1 MTSLSSLASD
11 GLLMQDL
18 EELVPG
24 DDPVVVEVNP
34 PKGQLYSVQ
43 LVRVDGGLFAAA
55 EQPLAG
61 LERKFHLDLM
71 ISKQLRLS
79 LLFSCGDECGDVTRD
94 GRGLLPTHFSLG
106 NPLDLS

>member
-11 GLLMQDL
+11 GLLMPDL

-55 EQPLAG
+55 EQSLAG

-71 ISKQLRLS
+71 ISKQLRLL

>member
-55 EQPLAG
+55 EQSLAG
-61 LERKFHLDLM
+61 LERTFHLDLM
-71 ISKQLRLS
+71 ISKQMRLF

-94 GRGLLPTHFSLG
+94 GRGLLPTRFSLE

>member
-34 PKGQLYSVQ
+34 PKGQKIHTNPIRMNMVLRPGDLY
-43 LVRVDGGLFAAA
+43 LIGTF
-55 EQPLAG
+55 
-61 LERKFHLDLM
+61 
-71 ISKQLRLS
+71 
-79 LLFSCGDECGDVTRD
+79 FSG
-94 GRGLLPTHFSLG
+94 
-106 NPLDLS
+106 